1 MDGHHPDLVG
11 AQNSAYRLTRPPWIV
26 RSEGVEGLHDSML
39 SWGIVVVKGTFG
51 IIGMGYERASLCLPR
66 FGSTVILMWK

>member
-39 SWGIVVVKGTFG
+39 SWVIVAVKGTFG
-51 IIGMGYERASLCLPR
+51 IMVVGRERASLCLLR
-66 FGSTVILMWK
+66 FGGTLILIWK